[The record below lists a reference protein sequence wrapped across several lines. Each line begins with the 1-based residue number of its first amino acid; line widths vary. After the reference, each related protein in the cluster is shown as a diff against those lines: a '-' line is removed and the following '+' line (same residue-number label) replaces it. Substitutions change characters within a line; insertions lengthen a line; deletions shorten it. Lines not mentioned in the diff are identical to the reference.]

1 MKIKIIKLSIL
12 SFSFALVAGIP
23 KCFAQEKRKV
33 GDPLDHLPK
42 NIEQLT
48 YFGERA
54 DISPDSK
61 RVAFMG
67 SNYGNAMV
75 IDLKT
80 RVIRCL
86 TCNVPAAAFLRVMH
100 LPNGDFLLMGPDHF
114 VNVDTSRLRD
124 SELWYLKND
133 RGAKPVKLGQKV
145 SVGFAL
151 SKKDMK
157 IVYTQT
163 KPAVTGP
170 VVRELVLADID
181 VSGTVPKLTNKKT
194 VYESAE
200 QGCIIEAQDFYN
212 NDKGLIFFCYVTNG
226 ITAIMGL
233 DIQSGKATNLTNDP
247 KLHTEPEG
255 VFPDGKYLAAESDR
269 QADWLGGNRG
279 SANID
284 IWKFKLDGTG
294 TKDMV
299 RLTNFNEYEGS
310 KAANPV
316 VSADGKFMAFQTA
329 KSSDPPPGIGYGIL
343 IYWFKK

>member
-1 MKIKIIKLSIL
+1 MKIKIIKLSVL
-12 SFSFALVAGIP
+12 LLLLALAGTPQAFS
-23 KCFAQEKRKV
+23 QQKRKT

-67 SNYGNAMV
+67 ANYGNAMV

-80 RVIRCL
+80 RIIRCL

-114 VNVDTSRLRD
+114 ENVDTSRLRD
-124 SELWYLKND
+124 SQLWYLKNN
-133 RGAKPVKLGQKV
+133 RGAKPIKLGQKI
-145 SVGFAL
+145 SEGFAV

-157 IVYTQT
+157 IVYTQI
-163 KPAVTGP
+163 KPNVIGP

-181 VSGTVPKLTNKKT
+181 TSGSEPKLTNKKT
-194 VYESAE
+194 IYESAE

-269 QADWLGGNRG
+269 QVDWLGGKRG

-294 TKDMV
+294 AKDMV
-299 RLTNFNEYEGS
+299 RLTNFNDYEGS

>member
-1 MKIKIIKLSIL
+1 MKIKIIKLSVL
-12 SFSFALVAGIP
+12 FLLLALAGTPQLFS
-23 KCFAQEKRKV
+23 QQKRKT

-80 RVIRCL
+80 RIIRCL

-114 VNVDTSRLRD
+114 ENVDTSRLRD
-124 SELWYLKND
+124 SQLWYLKNN
-133 RGAKPVKLGQKV
+133 RGAKPIKLGQKI
-145 SVGFAL
+145 SEGFAL

-157 IVYTQT
+157 IVYTQI
-163 KPAVTGP
+163 KPNVTGP

-181 VSGTVPKLTNKKT
+181 TSGSEPKLTNKKNI
-194 VYESAE
+194 YESAE

-247 KLHTEPEG
+247 QLHTEPEG
-255 VFPDGKYLAAESDR
+255 IFPDGKYLAAESDR
-269 QADWLGGNRG
+269 QVDWLGGKRG

-294 TKDMV
+294 AKDMV
-299 RLTNFNEYEGS
+299 RLTNFNDYEGS